1 MKTINLEEY
10 FNKVGYDWKKDLN
23 KLSTICHFTKTRVDP
38 NKEEGVMSFGA
49 EQCFLVKAT
58 ANSIGAT
65 KFFEIGTGRGTA
77 CYSVALEESI
87 DEIVTIDVV
96 SHFQKKKEAIG
107 YKEAFVSNDDIYQMI
122 PFEEKEKVKF
132 KHTSEVPFFV
142 DEMEGE
148 FDIAFIDGNHTDVS
162 IIVNDFNVSNKLVR
176 PGGVILFDD
185 YHPSRFAVKE
195 VADRILEENP
205 DFRAELICFHGHL
218 FDPDRKADDYGI
230 LMVTK

>member
-1 MKTINLEEY
+1 MNTISLKEY
-10 FNKVGYDWKKDLN
+10 FNKVGYNWKEDLN

-38 NKEEGVMSFGA
+38 NKEEGTMSFGA
-49 EQCFLVKAT
+49 EQCFLVKAV
-58 ANSIGAT
+58 ARSIGAK

-77 CYSVALEESI
+77 CYSVALEDSI
-87 DEIVTIDVV
+87 DEVVTIDIV

-107 YKEAFVSNDDIYQMI
+107 YKEAIVSNDDIYQMI
-122 PFEEKEKVKF
+122 PFDEKEKVKF

-148 FDIAFIDGNHTDVS
+148 FDIAFIDGNHTDVD
-162 IIVNDFNVSNKLVR
+162 IIVNDFTVCNKLVR
-176 PGGVILFDD
+176 TGGVILFDD
-185 YHPSRFAVKE
+185 YHPNRFAVKE
-195 VADRILEENP
+195 VVDKVLEENP

-218 FDPDRKADDYGI
+218 FEPGRKADDYGI

>member
-1 MKTINLEEY
+1 MKITNLEEY
-10 FNKVGYDWKKDLN
+10 FSKVGYDWKKDLN

-49 EQCFLVKAT
+49 EQCFLVKAA

-87 DEIVTIDVV
+87 DEIVTIDIV

-122 PFEEKEKVKF
+122 PFEEKEKVRF

-148 FDIAFIDGNHTDVS
+148 FDIAFIDGNHTDVNV
-162 IIVNDFNVSNKLVR
+162 IVNDFNVSNKLVR

-195 VADRILEENP
+195 VADKILEENP